1 MQRLF
6 VAPSSEQYS
15 SAAVII
21 TDITRALP
29 RLENLKVTMHIIGT
43 LLAASA
49 ISEDPKESLEQTV
62 QSDGE
67 LGEAKW

>member
-49 ISEDPKESLEQTV
+49 ISEDPKGTNSGTDCV
-62 QSDGE
+62 
-67 LGEAKW
+67 K